1 MDRLISMEVF
11 VQVVDQGSFAGAAR
25 QMSMSRAMV
34 SKHIQ
39 ALEERLGA
47 RLLNRTTR
55 TVSLTEVGTA
65 YYERCQTVLN
75 DVEEAECVVDEL
87 HHAPK
92 GTLKINAPM
101 TFGARHLAEALT
113 SFKDEY
119 PDVTIDLSLND
130 RLVDL
135 VEEGYDVAIRIG
147 ELADSSLIARKLN
160 VCRRVLCASPDYLQK
175 HGTPES
181 LRDLGRHNCL
191 LYTLSPKLNEWRF
204 IDAEGTAHSVRV
216 DGSLQANN
224 GDVLRLAAIGG
235 HGIVLQPTFIVG
247 PDIKNGKLVPILTDY
262 MPTEINIHLVYPHNR
277 YLTAKVRSFIDFMV
291 AHFKGAPP
299 WDDWLKDYPD
309 HAVAKQS

>member
-135 VEEGYDVAIRIG
+135 VEEVVEDVV
-147 ELADSSLIARKLN
+147 E
-160 VCRRVLCASPDYLQK
+160 
-175 HGTPES
+175 HHE
-181 LRDLGRHNCL
+181 
-191 LYTLSPKLNEWRF
+191 
-204 IDAEGTAHSVRV
+204 IDALGGILLI
-216 DGSLQANN
+216 DGLDVLANGG
-224 GDVLRLAAIGG
+224 GDVLHFVR
-235 HGIVLQPTFIVG
+235 VR
-247 PDIKNGKLVPILTDY
+247 PDLI
-262 MPTEINIHLVYPHNR
+262 E
-277 YLTAKVRSFIDFMV
+277 
-291 AHFKGAPP
+291 
-299 WDDWLKDYPD
+299 
-309 HAVAKQS
+309 

>member
-25 QMSMSRAMV
+25 HMGLSRAMV

-75 DVEEAECVVDEL
+75 DVEEAERVVGDL

-101 TFGARHLAEALT
+101 SFGAQHLAEALT
-113 SFKDEY
+113 DFKAEY
-119 PDVTIDLSLND
+119 PDVMIDLSLND
-130 RLVDL
+130 RIVDL

-147 ELADSSLIARKLN
+147 ELADSSLIARKIS
-160 VCRRVLCASPDYLQK
+160 VCRRVLCAAPSYLEK
-175 HGTPES
+175 HGAPQT
-181 LRDLGRHNCL
+181 LRELTKHNCL

-204 IDAEGTAHSVRV
+204 IDQDGAGHSVRV
-216 DGSLQANN
+216 GGSLQANN

-235 HGIVLQPTFIVG
+235 HGLVLEPTFIVG
-247 PDIKNGKLVPILTDY
+247 GDIERGDLVPVLTDY
-262 MPTEINIHLVYPHNR
+262 TPTEINILLIYPHNR

-291 AHFKGAPP
+291 EHFKGEPP
-299 WDDWLKDYPD
+299 WDQWLDKYPD
-309 HAVAKQS
+309 HAIAKQA

>member
-92 GTLKINAPM
+92 GTDHIPRALH
-101 TFGARHLAEALT
+101 AR
-113 SFKDEY
+113 
-119 PDVTIDLSLND
+119 
-130 RLVDL
+130 R
-135 VEEGYDVAIRIG
+135 
-147 ELADSSLIARKLN
+147 
-160 VCRRVLCASPDYLQK
+160 
-175 HGTPES
+175 
-181 LRDLGRHNCL
+181 
-191 LYTLSPKLNEWRF
+191 
-204 IDAEGTAHSVRV
+204 
-216 DGSLQANN
+216 
-224 GDVLRLAAIGG
+224 
-235 HGIVLQPTFIVG
+235 
-247 PDIKNGKLVPILTDY
+247 
-262 MPTEINIHLVYPHNR
+262 
-277 YLTAKVRSFIDFMV
+277 
-291 AHFKGAPP
+291 
-299 WDDWLKDYPD
+299 
-309 HAVAKQS
+309 